1 MKRHQFLQSILPH
14 HPISRVAGYF
24 ANARTP
30 WLKNFLIRQFLKFYQ
45 VNMTEAVQQDPFAF
59 ASFNDFFT
67 RALIP
72 SKRPIDPLSEGVV
85 SPADGAISEAGKIDG
100 DKLLQAKGWEYS
112 LSALLGE
119 KARAKDFENGHFCTV
134 YLAPVDYHRV
144 HMPYTGKLLGI
155 QYVPGKLF
163 SVSTKTANTI
173 PNLFAK
179 NERVITY
186 FMTDKGPMAV
196 ILVGAMIVGSIHL
209 SFAGKIAPIAGQ
221 EMFYQDFKEKKIS
234 LKRGDELGHFMLG
247 STVIVLHS
255 SNDLQYVESCKAGE
269 VIKMGQRIA
278 AF

>member
-1 MKRHQFLQSILPH
+1 MKCHRFLQSILPH

-30 WLKNFLIRQFLKFYQ
+30 WLKNFLIRQFLKFYP
-45 VNMTEAVQQDPFAF
+45 VNMKEAVQQDPFAF
-59 ASFNDFFT
+59 SSFNDFFT
-67 RALIP
+67 RALDL
-72 SKRPIDPLSEGVV
+72 SKRPIDQSPGVV
-85 SPADGAISEAGKIDG
+85 ISPADGAISEAGKING

-112 LSALLGE
+112 LSALLGGE
-119 KARAKDFENGHFCTV
+119 VYAKDFENGHFCTI

-144 HMPYTGKLLGI
+144 HMPYEGKLLGM

-209 SFAGKIAPIAGQ
+209 SFAGKIAPGAEQ
-221 EMFYQDFKEKKIS
+221 EMFYQDFKEKNIT

-255 SNDLQYVESCKAGE
+255 SNDLQYSASCKAGE
-269 VIKMGQRIA
+269 GIRMGQRIA